1 MHILVS
7 NLSLNVIADD
17 LTKLFSMYGDVSFTA
32 IVRDGK
38 TGRSK
43 GRAFIEM
50 PYEAQGEQA
59 IAALNRKRLDD
70 TEISVQQIE
79 YKAGEFN
86 N

>member
-17 LTKLFSMYGDVSFTA
+17 LTKLFSVYGEVSFSA
-32 IVRDGK
+32 IVREK
-38 TGRSK
+38 KSGRSK

-50 PYEAQGEQA
+50 PYDAQAEQA
-59 IAALNRKRLDD
+59 IAALHRTKLDNV
-70 TEISVQQIE
+70 EIAVQKLE
-79 YKAGEFN
+79 SKLGEFN

>member
-17 LTKLFSMYGDVSFTA
+17 LIKLFSTYGEVSFSA
-32 IVRDGK
+32 IVREKK

-50 PYEAQGEQA
+50 PYDAQGEQA
-59 IAALNRKRLDD
+59 IAALNRSKLDD
-70 TEISVQQIE
+70 AVIAVQKIE
-79 YKAGEFN
+79 SKAGEFN